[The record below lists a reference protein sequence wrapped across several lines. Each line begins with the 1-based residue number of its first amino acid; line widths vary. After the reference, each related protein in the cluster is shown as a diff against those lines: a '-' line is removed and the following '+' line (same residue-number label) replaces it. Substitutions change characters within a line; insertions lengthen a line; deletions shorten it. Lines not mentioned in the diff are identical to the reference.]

1 MDCNHRPNAKHQAL
15 IERRA
20 RMLETATRCI
30 LDLAPE
36 TTAIWCY
43 GINALQPE
51 RPSNDWDFMAF
62 VEDSCSDE
70 RLNQLN
76 DLEGPL
82 SELRQIGTQS
92 LDVQAMRYSDTSGCA
107 RLVRSEGFCIWHKL
121 ATPNQHAA

>member
-1 MDCNHRPNAKHQAL
+1 MDCNHRPNPKHLAL
-15 IERRA
+15 IERRSQ
-20 RMLETATRCI
+20 MLDSTTRRI
-30 LDLAPE
+30 LELAPE

-43 GINALQPE
+43 GLNALRPE

-62 VEDSCSDE
+62 VADSCSAE
-70 RLNQLN
+70 RLNQFN

-92 LDVQAMRYSDTSGCA
+92 LDVQAMRYSDTSECA

-121 ATPNQHAA
+121 ATSNQHAA